1 MRKFC
6 FILLIVASFFIG
18 TLFTKYYI
26 CNNDAYSNYINS
38 LTKLK
43 DELCVDTYIN
53 LSDFHF
59 LVDNIVSANKA
70 IKKEVSFSELENM
83 DFSDFAQ
90 NAIPECVRKNNG
102 KLYVI
107 VKLSEGGYGVF
118 MEDISPCF
126 PTIFVKR
133 NVADFAEHI
142 RVNETTF
149 SEIKKMDE
157 YYMIS
162 PSGVFGTEHRI
173 KPGFVIIISYTCD
186 KQREEYI
193 VNNITETR
201 DVLYENL
208 LSKDKELI
216 SAFCEE

>member
-1 MRKFC
+1 MRKIC
-6 FILLIVASFFIG
+6 FILLIVASFLIG

-26 CNNDAYSNYINS
+26 CNNDAYSNYIKS
-38 LTKLK
+38 LTELK
-43 DELCVDTYIN
+43 DELCVNTYIN
-53 LSDFHF
+53 LTDFHF
-59 LVDNIVSANKA
+59 LVDNYTPANKA
-70 IKKEVSFSELENM
+70 IKNELSFGELESLDFSE
-83 DFSDFAQ
+83 FAQ

-118 MEDISPCF
+118 MEDISPF
-126 PTIFVKR
+126 YPAIFVKR
-133 NVADFAEHI
+133 NVDDFTEHI

-149 SEIKKMDE
+149 SEIEKMDE
-157 YYMIS
+157 YHMIS
-162 PSGVFGTEHRI
+162 PSGIFRTEHRM
-173 KPGFVIIISYTCD
+173 KPGFVIIISYTYD

-193 VNNITETR
+193 VNNIYETR